1 MDLDA
6 IYEKIIERIEPTKV
20 LRDEPM
26 SKHTSFK
33 TGGNADFFIK
43 PTNIQEIEGL
53 IELSK
58 KENIPLT
65 IIGNGTNL
73 LVRDKGIRGMVV
85 KANLQNIEVEKDCDK
100 VTITAG
106 AGVPLTKVSKIAKE
120 NSGSGL
126 EFAVGIPGT
135 LGGAVY
141 MNAGAYGSEMKG
153 VVSATTFIDYDG
165 NVRKIYNDEHKFQY
179 RDSVFS
185 KIDGIILET
194 KLELPIGDKE
204 EIQNIMDQNSK
215 SRIEKQPLDKPN
227 AGSTFKRGDG
237 FVTAQLIDEC
247 GLKGYQIGG
256 AKVSTKH
263 AGFIVNDGGA
273 TANDILQLTNHIQ
286 EEVFKKF
293 NVDIQLEVKVIGE
306 E

>member
-1 MDLDA
+1 MDLDT
-6 IYEKIIERIEPTKV
+6 IYKKITEKIDASKV

-43 PTNIQEIEGL
+43 PTNIQEIEDL
-53 IELSK
+53 IEISK
-58 KENIPLT
+58 QNSIPLT

-85 KANLQNIEVEKDCDK
+85 KADLKNINVERNGDK
-100 VTITAG
+100 VFITAG
-106 AGVPLTKVSKIAKE
+106 AGVPLVKISKMAKE
-120 NSGSGL
+120 NSASGL
-126 EFAVGIPGT
+126 EFACGIPGT

-141 MNAGAYGSEMKG
+141 MNAGAYGGDMKE
-153 VVSATTFIDYDG
+153 VVSTTTFIDYDG
-165 NVRKIYNDEHKFQY
+165 NIKKISNSEHKFEY
-179 RDSVFS
+179 RNSIFS
-185 KIDGIILET
+185 KIDGVILET
-194 KLELPIGDKE
+194 KLELPIGNED
-204 EIQNIMDQNSK
+204 EIQKIMEQNCK
-215 SRIEKQPLDKPN
+215 SRMEKQPIDKPN

-263 AGFIVNDGGA
+263 AGFIINDGNA
-273 TANDILQLTNHIQ
+273 TADDILKLTNYIKD
-286 EEVFKKF
+286 EVHKKF
-293 NVDIQLEVKVIGE
+293 NVDIELEIKVIGE